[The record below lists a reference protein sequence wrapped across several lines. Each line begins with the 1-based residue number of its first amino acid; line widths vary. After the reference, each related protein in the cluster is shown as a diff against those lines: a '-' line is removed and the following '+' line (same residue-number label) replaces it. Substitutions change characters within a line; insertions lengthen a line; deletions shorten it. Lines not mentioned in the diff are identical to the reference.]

1 MARDVIEHKGRID
14 SIEGN
19 RIRVHFV
26 TMSACSNCHAKSVCS
41 ASGMENK
48 EIEVTDYSNRFQE
61 GEEVKVLLKQSLGF
75 KALFF
80 GYVLPFLLLLFALFS
95 FSAIFT
101 NEVVVG
107 LLSLGIL
114 VPYYMIIYHKRNYFQ
129 KSFTFYLEEIS

>member
-1 MARDVIEHKGRID
+1 MAKDVIEHKGRID

-19 RIRVHFV
+19 RIKVHFV

-41 ASGMENK
+41 AAGMENK
-48 EIEVTDYSNRFQE
+48 EIEVIDTSARFQE

-80 GYVLPFLLLLFALFS
+80 GYVFPFLLLLLALFS
-95 FSAIFT
+95 FSAIFKH
-101 NEVVVG
+101 EVVAG

-114 VPYYMIIYHKRNYFQ
+114 VPYYFIIYYRRNYFER
-129 KSFTFYLEEIS
+129 SFTFHLQKIS